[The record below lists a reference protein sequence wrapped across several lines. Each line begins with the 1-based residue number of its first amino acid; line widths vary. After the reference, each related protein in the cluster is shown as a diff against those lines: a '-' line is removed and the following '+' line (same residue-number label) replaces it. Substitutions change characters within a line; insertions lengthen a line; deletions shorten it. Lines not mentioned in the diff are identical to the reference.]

1 VRRLRAKA
9 PAVAAAL
16 LALGGG
22 AAAAGYPVYVSPD
35 VDEVSAARPADAV
48 VALGGEVATAWVAYD
63 LAAEGAAEVVVISD
77 PYGDVDTGFIDG
89 ICAGAPPRP
98 EVVCFDPRPRTT
110 RGEAR
115 FVADLAERRGWD
127 RVAVMTPTYHVARA
141 EYVVGRCTDAEL
153 AMVDA
158 GLGVGAGEWAY
169 QYAYQTAGWLRAW
182 TQRGC

>member
-1 VRRLRAKA
+1 VGARRRVGW
-9 PAVAAAL
+9 AVAAAGL
-16 LALGGG
+16 LAGA
-22 AAAAGYPVYVSPD
+22 AAAAGYPVYATPD
-35 VDEVSAARPADAV
+35 VDEVSARSPADAI
-48 VALGGEVATAWVAYD
+48 VALGGEVATARVAYD
-63 LAAEGAAEVVVISD
+63 LAAGGAAGTVVISD

-89 ICAGAPPRP
+89 VCAGAPPGP
-98 EVVCFDPRPRTT
+98 DVVCFDPEPRTT

-127 RVAVMTPTYHVARA
+127 RVAIMTPTYHVARA

-158 GLGVGAGEWAY
+158 GLGVGTGEWVY
-169 QYAYQTAGWLRAW
+169 QYAYQTAGWLKAW